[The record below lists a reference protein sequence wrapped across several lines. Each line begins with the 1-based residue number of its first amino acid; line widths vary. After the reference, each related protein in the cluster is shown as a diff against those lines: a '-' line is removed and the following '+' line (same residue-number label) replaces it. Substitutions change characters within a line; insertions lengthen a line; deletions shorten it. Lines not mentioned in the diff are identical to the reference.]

1 MLIGETFEKK
11 ARTNE
16 YAIAWGTRIDAHT
29 GLRGGGIR
37 TMPDPAY
44 PATMGKSPT
53 ASLIPLP
60 LCVLTPADPFPP
72 THAVSLVHIWRIFC
86 RPLPGLAK
94 ALPA

>member
-1 MLIGETFEKK
+1 MGIIKSEHQAAKKSFTMIIGTTVEKK

-60 LCVLTPADPFPP
+60 LCALTPADPSP
-72 THAVSLVHIWRIFC
+72 
-86 RPLPGLAK
+86 RPMPS
-94 ALPA
+94 PW